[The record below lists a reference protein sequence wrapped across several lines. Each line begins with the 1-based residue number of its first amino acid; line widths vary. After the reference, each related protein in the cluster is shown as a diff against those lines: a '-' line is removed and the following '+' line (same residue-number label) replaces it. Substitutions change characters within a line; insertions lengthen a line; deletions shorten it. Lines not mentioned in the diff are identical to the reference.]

1 MSAQNNT
8 ENPATVPQ
16 PFAGYHVQIEY
27 TDGLPA
33 AGSLFA
39 AVRTPQGLTLAFLRL
54 LPGGRIRLDAFDHD
68 ARPLYFKASEIEVI
82 GPVVLTPR
90 TTAERRAI

>member
-39 AVRTPQGLTLAFLRL
+39 AVRTPQGLTLAFVRQ
-54 LPGGRIRLDAFDHD
+54 LPGA
-68 ARPLYFKASEIEVI
+68 ASAWTPSTMTR
-82 GPVVLTPR
+82 GPATSKLPKSK
-90 TTAERRAI
+90 